1 MTAGYQEFPL
11 TEPFKTSHPKLLA
24 NDKSALSLNA
34 GKTFPTTP
42 LEGMYCYRTDT
53 KVLYQYIDGKWSP
66 AYGSPVG
73 PAGSLGETFSSADD
87 VDRTGFYSVSG
98 ANMNV
103 ANQTSTL
110 LHIERYWDAGTKKFQ
125 INFASTGVMYT
136 RAGTVNADDSSKIDW
151 TAWKAVARTGAG
163 DNVSFGTVYGTSFI
177 ASAGTML
184 NSGNWASV
192 DLTATSSTATVNKML
207 AQVLDKNGKRWVGLE
222 TTGQTDGGRSFQI
235 NWRNRAD
242 TGWVQAYKVIENNA
256 GGITQTFAGDLIAK
270 GINHFGYQFS
280 TTANALTKGTTPSTN
295 LFSYWSI
302 YDKAGYDVTANRVGY
317 FQHEARSD
325 GTAYCG
331 VFCVKPEAKSIEV
344 SYLKTGW
351 DAKKATVTITNAP
364 IETNVGGNSWVD
376 AANGRSIIRSNLAAG
391 SFVPLWNYVH
401 TDGSSTVLAGY
412 KDGIQFNHISKENKD
427 SNTNGGT
434 WLWSIAGAD
443 GATTLPSALCIGGNY
458 MHKDAYRTDTVI
470 EFTPQDANGGATW
483 IRGTGGL
490 TALGSGE
497 SVVNFKTNYSAYSAK
512 SDYGWEQLF
521 LTSDGST
528 HFIVGANVWA
538 DRVNHT
544 LGLQGLDTQEPDLVK
559 GKAPTANV
567 YTHLFLCENGGTA
580 FKNRLGGIEAYA
592 GTGGDTGVVLRAY
605 KSAANET
612 ANACLIVKCAA
623 DGTGSFTISSSPAAA
638 SNTTDI
644 ATTAWAKAR
653 DAEVESN
660 LVTALNNLAKTWG

>member
-53 KVLYQYIDGKWSP
+53 KILYQYIDGKWAP

-73 PAGSLGETFSSADD
+73 PAGSAGEAFSSADEI
-87 VDRTGFYSVSG
+87 DRTGFYSISG
-98 ANMNV
+98 TDMNC
-103 ANQTSTL
+103 ASNTSTL
-110 LHIERYWDAGTKKFQ
+110 LHIERYWGAGPKKFQ
-125 INFASTGVMYT
+125 MNFLTDGRIFT
-136 RAGTVNADDSSKIDW
+136 RVGTVNADDSSKIDW
-151 TAWKAVARTGAG
+151 AAWKALTRSAAG
-163 DNVSFGTVYGTSFI
+163 DTLDLNMLYCNGIVASGT
-177 ASAGTML
+177 TML
-184 NSGNWASV
+184 TSKNWAGVKNSDATRTV
-192 DLTATSSTATVNKML
+192 TAARMMT
-207 AQVLDKNGKRWVGLE
+207 QVLDADGKRFAGVE
-222 TTGQTDGGRSFQI
+222 VTADKVGGRSWQV

-242 TGWVQAYKVIENNA
+242 TGWVQAYKVSEDVSGNV
-256 GGITQTFAGDLIAK
+256 THSYTGDVVAK

-280 TTANALTKGTTPSTN
+280 TTANALTKGTTPSSN

-302 YDKAGYDVTANRVGY
+302 YDKAGYDITANRVGY

-325 GTAYCG
+325 GTTYCG
-331 VFCVKPEAKSIEV
+331 VFCVKPEAKSIEI

-351 DAKKATVTITNAP
+351 DANKATVTITNAP
-364 IETNVGGNSWVD
+364 IETNVGGNSWVQ

-391 SFVPLWNYVH
+391 SFIPLWNYVH

-412 KDGIQFNHISKENKD
+412 KDGIQFSHISKENKD
-427 SNTNGGT
+427 SNTNGSV
-434 WLWSIAGAD
+434 WLWSIASAD
-443 GATTLPSALCIGGNY
+443 GATTLPAALCVGGNY

-490 TALGSGE
+490 TVLGSGE
-497 SVVNFKTNYSAYSAK
+497 SVVSLKTNYAT
-512 SDYGWEQLF
+512 YGGNYGTEKLF
-521 LTSDGST
+521 LTSDNET
-528 HFIVGANVWA
+528 CFIVGANVWA

-544 LGLQGLDTQEPDLVK
+544 LGLNGLDTQEPDLVK
-559 GKAPTANV
+559 GTAPKANV
-567 YTHLFLCENGGTA
+567 YTHLFLCENSGTA
-580 FKNRLGGIEAYA
+580 SKNRLGGIETYA

-605 KSAANET
+605 KSAAGDT
-612 ANACLIVKCAA
+612 SNACLIVKCAS
-623 DGTGSFTISSSPAAA
+623 DGTGSFTISSSPAVS
-638 SNTTDI
+638 SNGTDI

>member
-34 GKTFPTTP
+34 GKAFPTTP

-53 KVLYQYIDGKWSP
+53 KVLYQYIDGKWAP

-73 PAGSLGETFSSADD
+73 PAGSAGEAFSSADD
-87 VDRTGFYSVSG
+87 IDRTGFYSISG
-98 ANMNV
+98 DGMNC
-103 ANQTSTL
+103 ASNTSTL
-110 LHIERYWDAGTKKFQ
+110 LHIERYWGAGTKKFQ
-125 INFASTGVMYT
+125 MNFVFDGRIFT

-151 TAWKAVARTGAG
+151 TNWKAVARTGAG

-184 NSGNWASV
+184 SSGNWANV
-192 DLTATSSTATVNKML
+192 DLTATSYTATFNKML
-207 AQVLDKNGKRWVGLE
+207 AQILDKNGKRWVGLE
-222 TTGQTDGGRSFQI
+222 TTGQTDGARSFQI

-242 TGWVQAYKVIENNA
+242 TGWVQAYKVIETTA
-256 GGITQTFAGDLIAK
+256 GSITQTFAGDLIAK

-280 TTANALTKGTTPSTN
+280 TTANALTKGTTPSSN

-302 YDKAGYDVTANRVGY
+302 YDKAGYDTTANRVGY

-325 GTAYCG
+325 GTTYCG
-331 VFCVKPEAKSIEV
+331 VFCVKPEAKSTDI

-351 DAKKATVTITNAP
+351 DANKATVTITNAP
-364 IETNVGGNSWVD
+364 IETNVGGNSWVE
-376 AANGRSIIRSNLAAG
+376 AAKGRSIIRSNLAAG
-391 SFVPLWNYVH
+391 SFMPLWNYVH
-401 TDGSSTVLAGY
+401 TDGSSTVLAGF
-412 KDGIQFNHISKENKD
+412 KDSIQLAHVTKANKD
-427 SNTNGGT
+427 SATNASAWIWNIRGT
-434 WLWSIAGAD
+434 D
-443 GATTLPSALCIGGNY
+443 GALILPSALCTAGNY
-458 MHKDAYRTDTVI
+458 MHKDANRTDEVI
-470 EFTPQDANGGATW
+470 TFDPYDASGGAMW
-483 IRGTGGL
+483 IKGKGGL

-497 SVVNFKTNYSAYSAK
+497 SVTALRTNLAT
-512 SDYGWEQLF
+512 YGGNYGTEKLY
-521 LTSDGST
+521 LTSDNET
-528 HFIVGANVWA
+528 CFIVGANTWA
-538 DRVNHT
+538 NRVNHT

-559 GKAPTANV
+559 GTAPTANT
-567 YTHLFLCENGGTA
+567 YTHLFLCENSGNA
-580 FKNRLGGIEAYA
+580 SKNRLAGMEAWA
-592 GTGGDTGVVLRAY
+592 HTNGSTAVCLRAY
-605 KSAANET
+605 RSVAGSTEGSYLLVQKN
-612 ANACLIVKCAA
+612 A
-623 DGTGSFTISSSPAAA
+623 DGTAVFQLSSSPADA

>member
-42 LEGMYCYRTDT
+42 LEGMYCYRTDI
-53 KVLYQYIDGKWSP
+53 KVLYQYIDGKWAP

-73 PAGSLGETFSSADD
+73 PAGSAGEAFSSADEI
-87 VDRTGFYSVSG
+87 DRTGFYSISG
-98 ANMNV
+98 TGMNC
-103 ANQTSTL
+103 ASNTSTL
-110 LHIERYWDAGTKKFQ
+110 LHIERYWGAGPKKFQ
-125 INFASTGVMYT
+125 MNFVPDGRIFT
-136 RAGTVNADDSSKIDW
+136 RVGTVNADDSSKIDW
-151 TAWKAVARTGAG
+151 TAWKALARTQAN

-184 NSGNWASV
+184 SSNNWASV
-192 DLTATSSTATVNKML
+192 DLTATSYTATVNRML

-222 TTGQTDGGRSFQI
+222 TTGQADGGRSFQI

-242 TGWVQAYKVIENNA
+242 TGWVQAYKVVEDNA
-256 GGITQTFAGDLIAK
+256 GSITQTFAGDLTAK

-280 TTANALTKGTTPSTN
+280 TTANALTKGTTPSKN

-302 YDKAGYDVTANRVGY
+302 YDRAGYDVTTNRVGY

-325 GTAYCG
+325 GTTYCG
-331 VFCVKPEAKSIEV
+331 VFCVKPEAKSTEV

-351 DAKKATVTITNAP
+351 DANKETVTITNAP

-376 AANGRSIIRSNLAAG
+376 AANGRSIIRSNLGGGA
-391 SFVPLWNYVH
+391 FMPLWSYTH
-401 TDGSSTVLAGY
+401 ADGSSTVVGGY
-412 KDGIQFNHISKENKD
+412 QNAINISHISKGNKAAGVNK
-427 SNTNGGT
+427 SS
-434 WLWSIAGAD
+434 WLWTIAGAD
-443 GATTLPSALCIGGNY
+443 GALSLPSAICASGNY

-490 TALGSGE
+490 TVLGSGE
-497 SVVNFKTNYSAYSAK
+497 SVNSLKTNYATYGG
-512 SDYGWEQLF
+512 DYGTEKLF
-521 LTSDGST
+521 LTSDNET
-528 HFIVGANVWA
+528 RFIVGANVWA

-580 FKNRLGGIEAYA
+580 SKNRLGGIEAYA

-644 ATTAWAKAR
+644 ATTAWVKAR

>member
-53 KVLYQYIDGKWSP
+53 KVLYQYIDGKWAP

-73 PAGSLGETFSSADD
+73 PAGSAGEAFSSADEI
-87 VDRTGFYSVSG
+87 DRTGFYSISG
-98 ANMNV
+98 TDMNC
-103 ANQTSTL
+103 ASNTSTL
-110 LHIERYWDAGTKKFQ
+110 LHIERYWGAGPKKFQ
-125 INFASTGVMYT
+125 MNFLADGRIFT
-136 RAGTVNADDSSKIDW
+136 RVGTVNADDSSKIDW
-151 TAWKAVARTGAG
+151 AAWKALARSAAG
-163 DNVSFGTVYGTSFI
+163 DNLDLNVLYCNGIVASGT
-177 ASAGTML
+177 TML
-184 NSGNWASV
+184 TSKNWAGVKIS
-192 DLTATSSTATVNKML
+192 DKTRKAAATRMM
-207 AQVLDKNGKRWVGLE
+207 AQVLDADGKRFAGVEVTADTVG
-222 TTGQTDGGRSFQI
+222 GHSWQV

-242 TGWVQAYKVIENNA
+242 TGWNQAYRIYEDVSGN
-256 GGITQTFAGDLIAK
+256 ITHTYAGDLIAK

-325 GTAYCG
+325 GSTYCG
-331 VFCVKPEAKSIEV
+331 VFCVKPEAKSIKV

-351 DAKKATVTITNAP
+351 DANKATVTITNAP
-364 IETNVGGNSWVD
+364 IETNVGGNSWVN
-376 AANGRSIIRSNLAAG
+376 AANGRSIIRSSLGGGA
-391 SFVPLWNYVH
+391 FMPLWSYTH

-412 KDGIQFNHISKENKD
+412 QNAVNIAHVSKENKEAG
-427 SNTNGGT
+427 TNKSSWVWT
-434 WLWSIAGAD
+434 IAGAD
-443 GATTLPSALCIGGNY
+443 GALTLPAAICVGGNY

-470 EFTPQDANGGATW
+470 EFTPVSATGGATW
-483 IRGTGGL
+483 IRGTSGL
-490 TALGSGE
+490 TVLGSGE
-497 SVVNFKTNYSAYSAK
+497 SVANFKTNYSTYNAK
-512 SDYGWEQLF
+512 SDYEWEQLF
-521 LTSDGST
+521 LTSDGYT

-538 DRVNHT
+538 DRIDHT
-544 LGLQGLDTQEPDLVK
+544 LGTQGLDTQKPDLVK
-559 GKAPTANV
+559 GTAPTSNI

-580 FKNRLGGIEAYA
+580 SKNRLGGIETYA
-592 GTGGDTGVVLRAY
+592 GTGGDTGVILRAY

-612 ANACLIVKCAA
+612 ANAWLAVKCAS
-623 DGTGSFTISSSPAAA
+623 DGTGSFAISSSPAAA
-638 SNTTDI
+638 SNGTDI

-653 DAEVESN
+653 DAEVETN